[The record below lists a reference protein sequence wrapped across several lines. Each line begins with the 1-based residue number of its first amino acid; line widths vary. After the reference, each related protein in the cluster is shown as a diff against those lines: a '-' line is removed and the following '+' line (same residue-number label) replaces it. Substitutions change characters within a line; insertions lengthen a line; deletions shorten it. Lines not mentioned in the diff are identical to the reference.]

1 MEYFNE
7 TVEVITKALN
17 SSLHQRGERG
27 EFVINIQRV
36 RGAFNIWTYKMELL
50 WVAGPGKTVSTYT
63 LQDNFPVPS
72 GKEQEVRDILLVK
85 FVQQLFEKQ
94 ADIWNLISTSQH

>member
-1 MEYFNE
+1 MECFNE

-17 SSLHQRGERG
+17 SSLHKRGERG
-27 EFVINIQRV
+27 EFIINIQRV
-36 RGAFNIWTYKMELL
+36 KGVFNIWTYKMELL
-50 WVAGPGKTVSTYT
+50 WVAGPGKAVSIQT

-72 GKEQEVRDILLVK
+72 GKEQEVKDILLIR

-94 ADIWNLISTSQH
+94 ADIWNLISTNQH